1 MRCFVLSII
10 VFTLFACTKDELLDP
25 IIGTWRATVY
35 EGYNVEKDLTFTFHS
50 NGLLEIFEEPAG
62 YPVCIL
68 GCKGSWTNLTPLSVQ
83 DFNSTAQDYWIDMDA
98 SICNP
103 NNKCEGNN
111 ILDPLQTGLSSNYVD
126 EPFEVNVIFS
136 DNFGA
141 NNLSSIFLGNPN
153 VPNLTKD

>member
-1 MRCFVLSII
+1 MRGFVLSTI
-10 VFTLFACTKDELLDP
+10 VFSFFACTKGELLDP
-25 IIGTWRATVY
+25 IIGIWRATVY
-35 EGYNVEKDLTFTFHS
+35 EGYNVEKDLTFTFYS
-50 NGLLEIFEEPAG
+50 NGLLEIIEAPAG
-62 YPVCIL
+62 YPDCIL

-83 DFNSTAQDYWIDMDA
+83 DFNSTTQDYWIDMDA

-111 ILDPLQTGLSSNYVD
+111 ILDPLQTGLSSNYAD

-141 NNLSSIFLGNPN
+141 NNLSNIFLGNPN

>member
-1 MRCFVLSII
+1 MRCFVLSTI
-10 VFTLFACTKDELLDP
+10 VFSFFACTKGELLDP
-25 IIGTWRATVY
+25 IIGIWRATVY
-35 EGYNVEKDLTFTFHS
+35 EGYNVEKDLTFTFYS
-50 NGLLEIFEEPAG
+50 NGLLEITEEPAG
-62 YPVCIL
+62 YPDCIL
-68 GCKGSWTNLTPLSVQ
+68 GCRGSWTNLTPLSVQ
-83 DFNSTAQDYWIDMDA
+83 DFNSTTQDYWIDMDA

-111 ILDPLQTGLSSNYVD
+111 ILDSLQTGLSSNYAD

-141 NNLSSIFLGNPN
+141 NNLSNIFLGNPN